1 MDLVFDLFFAY
12 DDDDMRTYRPYVR
25 NCPLDRLSYY
35 TQRVA
40 NLCCVCYIT
49 VSIHSS
55 SLDAEFEEF
64 TI

>member
-1 MDLVFDLFFAY
+1 
-12 DDDDMRTYRPYVR
+12 MRTYRPYVR

-40 NLCCVCYIT
+40 NLCCVCYMTI
-49 VSIHSS
+49 SIHSS
-55 SLDAEFEEF
+55 SPDQEFHEF